1 MRPIYAGNA
10 VSTVSS
16 VDKVKLFTIRATN
29 FEKVPAGTSAN
40 AYPVEDAPS
49 SAA

>member
-16 VDKVKLFTIRATN
+16 VDKIKVITIRTTN
-29 FEKVPAGTSAN
+29 FERIPSGSDN
-40 AYPVEDAPS
+40 SYPVEDF
-49 SAA
+49 